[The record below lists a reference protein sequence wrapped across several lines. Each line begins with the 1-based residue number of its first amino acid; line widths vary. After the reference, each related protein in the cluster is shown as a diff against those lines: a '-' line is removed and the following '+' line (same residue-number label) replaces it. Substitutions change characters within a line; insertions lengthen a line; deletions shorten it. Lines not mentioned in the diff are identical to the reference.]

1 MLNLREKSIQYDYR
15 GWERF
20 YVRSG
25 NYPFRIFLKGATE
38 SDMTKLFDADNE
50 TRAIDEDEV
59 YPKYK
64 SWVGS
69 KGNTDKNWYK

>member
-1 MLNLREKSIQYDYR
+1 
-15 GWERF
+15 
-20 YVRSG
+20 
-25 NYPFRIFLKGATE
+25 
-38 SDMTKLFDADNE
+38 MTKLFDADNE

-59 YPKYK
+59 YPRYK